1 MEPEQP
7 LHTEAMLLPGYVNRT
22 LPSEEEQQVANH
34 LQTCVTCQQ
43 ELQEVTNM
51 QAAIKNI
58 IAERPGPSPAA
69 FSTLMRRI
77 EQEKQAQS
85 EKISQPKTSSWWE
98 TVESA
103 FRSLFEVQWVPALA
117 SMLIVGQAFLLL
129 SLLGTPEGQ
138 KGQESGTIIE
148 RSIPQG
154 TPQGSLLKIR
164 VGFQADA
171 QDQHIREFLQTLQG
185 RIIDGPSSDGTY
197 TLAIPQQGTMTLDA
211 LLTQFRQQTNLV
223 RVALPLQP

>member
-22 LPSEEEQQVANH
+22 LPSEEEQQVASH

-58 IAERPGPSPAA
+58 ITQRPGPSPAA

-85 EKISQPKTSSWWE
+85 QRITQPITSSWWE

-103 FRSLFEVQWVPALA
+103 FRSLFEVQWVPAIA
-117 SMLIVGQAFLLL
+117 SVLIVGQAFLLL
-129 SLLGTPEGQ
+129 SLMGTPEGQ
-138 KGQESGTIIE
+138 QGQGSGTIVE
-148 RSIPQG
+148 RGVPQG
-154 TPQGSLLKIR
+154 TPQGSDLKVR

-171 QDQHIREFLQTLQG
+171 QDQHIREFLQTIQG

-197 TLAIPQQGTMTLDA
+197 TLAVPQQGTMTLDA
-211 LLTQFRQQTNLV
+211 LLTQLRQQGNLIRLAV
-223 RVALPLQP
+223 PLQP

>member
-7 LHTEAMLLPGYVNRT
+7 LHTEAMLLTGYVNRT
-22 LPSEEEQQVANH
+22 LSSEEEQQVASH

-51 QAAIKNI
+51 QAAIKNT
-58 IAERPGPSPAA
+58 IAQRPGPSPAA

-85 EKISQPKTSSWWE
+85 QRITQPTTSSWWE

-103 FRSLFEVQWVPALA
+103 FRSLFAIQWVPALA
-117 SMLIVGQAFLLL
+117 SVLIVGQAFLLF

-138 KGQESGTIIE
+138 QGQGSGAIIE
-148 RSIPQG
+148 RGIPQG
-154 TPQGSLLKIR
+154 TPQGSILKIR

-171 QDQHIREFLQTLQG
+171 QDQHIREFLQTIQG